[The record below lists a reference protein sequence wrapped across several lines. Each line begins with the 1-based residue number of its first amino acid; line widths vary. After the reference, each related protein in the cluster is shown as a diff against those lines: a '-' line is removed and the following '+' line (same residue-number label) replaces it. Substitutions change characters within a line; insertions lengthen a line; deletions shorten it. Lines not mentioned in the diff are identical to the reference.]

1 MSHHF
6 RNTHPTNIPEP
17 ISSTH
22 QASTSIPQPNIMD
35 QPSTRK
41 IVAIEGP
48 VSQIIQSSL
57 IIKRGG
63 LEKDFYLGYDGRVIA
78 LYPLR
83 LNLTEFPK
91 KSELSFGMSC
101 LGSRFSSAKGS
112 TFLWKMKENI
122 YISTNGMAQIGNWMV
137 AEDGTPADD
146 KVFRNWAEH
155 FLKEKGTK
163 IPAVDALKYRP
174 LIEFK
179 ETRSQTRLQNAGV
192 QANAKMPSW
201 AQQPPLDLG
210 PLPSLTGDLD
220 KREDIPL
227 PTTAQG
233 KSPLV
238 INGTEVKCE
247 ITGWKQFGLNG
258 KQFVLQEG
266 PLMVARFQLVAGSK
280 ITVPSI
286 LNIPKISAK
295 PKKNKKDR
303 DADKVAGVQEKQAAY
318 VYGVAFK
325 DEKNEGPKV
334 LLTNIKANSSSVLPG
349 MTDPPAGNSSQRSQV
364 SSRLNH
370 RGTYMTLRAAAKINS
385 RHKSL
390 TSKNLHGEQ
399 AWARRRRRTRAKT
412 KKKKMGDADAQDE
425 QKFRFIE
432 QQINETQEALRKY
445 MTERNV
451 AKAYAKGQK
460 LNIPVE
466 PELLDVIVPQGWPP
480 KK

>member
-1 MSHHF
+1 MTSVRTCLTLRPF
-6 RNTHPTNIPEP
+6 RDCYLYKLDMVRWRVLSCHLR
-17 ISSTH
+17 S
-22 QASTSIPQPNIMD
+22 
-35 QPSTRK
+35 
-41 IVAIEGP
+41 V
-48 VSQIIQSSL
+48 
-57 IIKRGG
+57 
-63 LEKDFYLGYDGRVIA
+63 DFLHESWQDLHSYL
-78 LYPLR
+78 
-83 LNLTEFPK
+83 
-91 KSELSFGMSC
+91 
-101 LGSRFSSAKGS
+101 
-112 TFLWKMKENI
+112 
-122 YISTNGMAQIGNWMV
+122 
-137 AEDGTPADD
+137 
-146 KVFRNWAEH
+146 
-155 FLKEKGTK
+155 
-163 IPAVDALKYRP
+163 
-174 LIEFK
+174 
-179 ETRSQTRLQNAGV
+179 TRSQTRLQNAGV

-210 PLPSLTGDLD
+210 PLPSLNGDLD

-451 AKAYAKGQK
+451 AKAYAKGLLMKKIKTNQPDIWRVTERNRGFRAK
-460 LNIPVE
+460 IEYSRRARTVGRHRASRLAAEEVE
-466 PELLDVIVPQGWPP
+466 ELEGLLSFTLCLKVLFFFLLFVFIL
-480 KK
+480 